1 MSKMRALGTSLS
13 YLPTY
18 DSAAAVTVV
27 GALTSVGEITPDSE
41 ELDAT
46 TLDSAGGYREF
57 LQGFK
62 DSGELS
68 LTGYHDGA
76 DAGQDTMRS
85 LYTSGALGYFW
96 VTFPNGTVVAF
107 TAYVKSHTAGAADV
121 DGIVGFGCTL
131 RVSGMVQVLEIK
143 DALPKSI
150 AAGNTVTLDA
160 TATALAG
167 VPSYQWYSNDTG
179 DYLTPTVIS
188 GETAATYT
196 TPALVAGTYYYFCR
210 VTVAGYRPVDSGIF
224 KVVVA

>member
-68 LTGYHDGA
+68 LTGYHDKTNV
-76 DAGQDTMRS
+76 GQDTMRT

-96 VTFPNGTVVAF
+96 VTFPDGTTVAF
-107 TAYVKSHTAGAADV
+107 NAYVKSHTSGAADV
-121 DGIVGFGCTL
+121 DGIVGFGCSL
-131 RVSGMVQVLEIK
+131 RISGLVQVITTK
-143 DALPKSI
+143 YT
-150 AAGNTVTLDA
+150 NTEGVLDA
-160 TATALAG
+160 TASTMVG
-167 VPSYQWYSNDTG
+167 TPSYQWYSNDTE
-179 DYLTPTVIS
+179 DYLTPTEINGATS
-188 GETAATYT
+188 ATYDT
-196 TPALVAGTYYYFCR
+196 NETPGYYFC
-210 VTVAGYRPVDSGIF
+210 VITVPNYRAVNSQIF
-224 KVVVA
+224 EV

>member
-68 LTGYHDGA
+68 LSGYHDGA

-96 VTFPNGTVVAF
+96 VTFPDRTTVAF
-107 TAYVKSHTAGAADV
+107 NAYVKSHTSGAADV
-121 DGIVGFGCTL
+121 DGIVGFGCSL
-131 RVSGMVQVLEIK
+131 RISGLVQVISMK
-143 DALPKSI
+143 YINNND
-150 AAGNTVTLDA
+150 VLDA
-160 TATALAG
+160 TAYVVTGTPA
-167 VPSYQWYSNDTG
+167 YQWFSNNENNYDS
-179 DYLTPTVIS
+179 PTSIAGATS
-188 GETAATYT
+188 ATYDT
-196 TPALVAGTYYYFCR
+196 TGAAGYYFCK
-210 VTVAGYRPVDSGIF
+210 VTVPNYRPVNSQIF
-224 KVVVA
+224 QVV